1 MDNTQGAKSATV
13 RTIAIGI
20 AAGAAVAALTFFG
33 QAVHGR
39 VKSNGNEL
47 IYVGNLVELGTERKV
62 ADKLNFQCVAS
73 GDIVVPDEIDGA
85 VVDSVDVYGSS
96 VTSVEFPHSA
106 TDISISDSPMLESI
120 TIPDSV
126 TKIYIKNCAMLKSI
140 TILSKGV
147 TTVETISDCPML
159 ESITFSDGVRTIQ
172 SIENCPML
180 KSITIPDNVTSFGGI
195 KNCNALNEINISDG
209 ASSSHFTFTNC
220 PSLNSIKLPSSVP
233 TGDYYFDFTN
243 CSSLT
248 EIEIPDGVSVLS
260 FRGDPFYGCSNL
272 RRISISASTEISEE
286 ARNYGWLDKV
296 YRREN

>member
-1 MDNTQGAKSATV
+1 MDNTQGAKGATV

-73 GDIVVPDEIDGA
+73 GDMVVPDEIDGA

-195 KNCNALNEINISDG
+195 KNCNALTEITIPDG
-209 ASSSHFTFTNC
+209 AHGNFSFEGCSS
-220 PSLNSIKLPSSVP
+220 LKSIKLPSSMP
-233 TGDYYFDFTN
+233 IGTYEFDFSG

-260 FRGDPFYGCSNL
+260 FRGDPFYRCSNL
-272 RRISISASTEISEE
+272 RRISISASTEIDEA